1 MIMRTV
7 RCRAFTTIAAILL
20 TLAPLGAATA
30 ESRYSVIDLGTLG
43 GPQSFARDINEDQQ
57 VTGNASVEPDSN
69 FPLQAFQWEDGSITN
84 LGTLPGAANDFSRG
98 FGIND
103 AGTIVGE
110 SGNGPSFGFRADD
123 GELTQLPGLNSDG
136 TGVANDINNAEQI
149 VGASTNTEGVV
160 RAYLIEGGEIQD
172 LGTLEGSELSRGSA
186 FGINAKGQIVGRS
199 GRSTDFSLPA
209 QATLWERGRDG
220 EFTLTNLGS
229 LGDGNLFSE
238 AAAISDREIVVG
250 RSEVPE
256 SSSRERAVRWKNGR
270 ITDLGDLG
278 FNNSRATDVNNA
290 GQIVGY
296 ASTFQGF
303 PSSGDA
309 AFLWEF
315 GVLTDL
321 NALIPTD
328 SGWEL
333 LDAEGINDKAEIVG
347 FGLLNGETR
356 AFLLVPDCSA
366 ADVNDDHELDIR
378 DVALFAAAVKAGE
391 SHADF
396 NRDGELN
403 RADALAFL
411 GLFRLCV
418 EDDEDDDDEDENDD
432 DDDDDDD

>member
-1 MIMRTV
+1 MIMRSV
-7 RCRAFTTIAAILL
+7 RYCACTTIAAILL
-20 TLAPLGAATA
+20 MLAPLGAATA
-30 ESRYSVIDLGTLG
+30 ESRYSVIDLGTNG
-43 GPQSFARDINEDQQ
+43 GPQSFANDVNEDQQ
-57 VTGNASVEPDSN
+57 VTGNASVEEGSN

-149 VGASTNTEGVV
+149 VGASTNTEGKV
-160 RAYLIEGGEIQD
+160 RPYLIEGDAIHD
-172 LGTLEGSELSRGSA
+172 LGTLEGSELSSGRA
-186 FGINAKGQIVGRS
+186 FGINAKGQIVGVS
-199 GRSTDFSLPA
+199 GRSTDFSLPS
-209 QATLWERGRDG
+209 QATLWERRRGGD
-220 EFTLTNLGS
+220 FTLTNLGS

-256 SSSRERAVRWKNGR
+256 SSSRERAVRWKNRR

-290 GQIVGY
+290 GQIVGF
-296 ASTFQGF
+296 ASTFQNF
-303 PSSGDA
+303 PQSGDA
-309 AFLWEF
+309 AFLWEY

-321 NALIPTD
+321 NDLIPAD

-333 LDAEGINDKAEIVG
+333 LAAQGINDKADIVG
-347 FGLLNGETR
+347 FGLLDGETR

-391 SHADF
+391 SLADF
-396 NRDGELN
+396 NGDEDVN

-418 EDDEDDDDEDENDD
+418 DDDDDEDDDEDDDDDGDD
-432 DDDDDDD
+432 DD

>member
-1 MIMRTV
+1 MIMRSV
-7 RCRAFTTIAAILL
+7 RYCPCSTIAAILL
-20 TLAPLGAATA
+20 ILAPLGAATA

-43 GPQSFARDINEDQQ
+43 GPQSFAQDVNEDQQ
-57 VTGNASVEPDSN
+57 VTGNASVEEGSN

-149 VGASTNTEGVV
+149 VGASTNTEGKV
-160 RAYLIEGGEIQD
+160 RAYLIEGDAIQD
-172 LGTLEGSELSRGSA
+172 LGTLEGSELSTGRA
-186 FGINAKGQIVGRS
+186 FGINAKGQIVGVS
-199 GRSTDFSLPA
+199 GRSTDFSLPS
-209 QATLWERGRDG
+209 QATLWERRRGG
-220 EFTLTNLGS
+220 GFTLSNLGS

-256 SSSRERAVRWKNGR
+256 SRFRERAFRWKNGR

-296 ASTFQGF
+296 ASTFLGF
-303 PSSGDA
+303 PLSGDA

-315 GVLTDL
+315 GVPTDL
-321 NALIPTD
+321 NKLIPAE

-333 LDAEGINDKAEIVG
+333 LDAEGINDGADIVG
-347 FGLLNGETR
+347 FGLLNGEKR

-391 SHADF
+391 SLADF
-396 NRDGELN
+396 NRDEEVN
-403 RADALAFL
+403 RADVLSFL
-411 GLFRLCV
+411 GFFRLCV
-418 EDDEDDDDEDENDD
+418 DDDDDDDNEDDEDDDDD
-432 DDDDDDD
+432 